1 MEKYESKCALH
12 DTLWVFL
19 GVDTD
24 VRTQKCD
31 LQHFFKHK
39 KGTAHISGLSF
50 PSLLTHPYNDL

>member
-39 KGTAHISGLSF
+39 KGTASISRLSF
-50 PSLLTHPYNDL
+50 V